1 MNQTKPMPKLAAA
14 LAFLASLLLIVS
26 LLFTALQLVMHD
38 ETWFAAR
45 YEAYGTAGEIGIPT
59 KDITA
64 ALMQLIDYMEGD
76 VASIDLTVMENGIPV
91 SMYNERETLH
101 MIDVRELYQA
111 LAQRTRFLACLRQR
125 CSSSARARCCRKGR
139 ACAHFPKD
147 TSAQAFSSAQLWRR
161 WAFG

>member
-1 MNQTKPMPKLAAA
+1 MPKLAAA

-91 SMYNERETLH
+91 SMYNAVSYTHLTLPTKLE
-101 MIDVRELYQA
+101 V
-111 LAQRTRFLACLRQR
+111 
-125 CSSSARARCCRKGR
+125 
-139 ACAHFPKD
+139 
-147 TSAQAFSSAQLWRR
+147 
-161 WAFG
+161 